1 MKILCINYSI
11 IKNGIS
17 KKFSSVFIDKSIL
30 TLAFLDVLMQEGM
43 IRSYCILSNK
53 KIEVFLKYYKG
64 KSVINDIIPI
74 SSSGRSIYYSVE
86 DICRWKGLY
95 SPMHSFLILNTSKN
109 VFSSNELKNYKVGG
123 HVLCIIN

>member
-17 KKFSSVFIDKSIL
+17 KKFSSVLINKSKL
-30 TLAFLDVLMQEGM
+30 TSAFLDVLMQEGV
-43 IRSYCILSNK
+43 IRSYCILSDE

-74 SSSGRSIYYSVE
+74 SSSGRSIYYSVA
-86 DICRWKGLY
+86 DICRWKDLY
-95 SPMHSFLILNTSKN
+95 SPMNSFLI
-109 VFSSNELKNYKVGG
+109 F
-123 HVLCIIN
+123 

>member
-17 KKFSSVFIDKSIL
+17 KKFSSVFIDKSKL
-30 TLAFLDVLMQEGM
+30 TLSFLDVLMQEGV
-43 IRSYCILSNK
+43 IRSYCILSGK
-53 KIEVFLKYYKG
+53 KIEVFLKYHKG
-64 KSVINDIIPI
+64 KSVINNIIPI
-74 SSSGRSIYYSVE
+74 SSSGRSVYYSVE
-86 DICRWKGLY
+86 DICRWKDVY

-123 HVLCIIN
+123 QVLCIIN